1 MKVFWVGLLI
11 ACIANAS
18 TQIMPLQVQPTQSSP
33 GAPAAPTARDAV
45 RQFLV
50 SARRGDFDT
59 ARERLD
65 LSQMSFAIRDAEG
78 IRRAQMLNS
87 VLNRAA
93 GFDPETIPS
102 GSALAKVTIPIR
114 PEDGSATVASVEL
127 TPDRTG
133 DWRFSA
139 DTVAALPLVWKQ
151 IHDHVPV
158 NGLLT
163 DYEGGLSTTHLL
175 RSKVGRHLWREVLTI
190 EIWQW
195 IAIGVLIGVGW
206 FGGRLVRAIAVWPLR
221 RKLGERGL
229 KPLQRL
235 RRSISWGLSSGLW
248 LWALPYLDLKEGA
261 ATPIAVAAK
270 VILAIAGV
278 GFGFAVFDITVLL
291 SQERARGLVN
301 RADSIF
307 IPILRNF
314 ARAVIVCVAA
324 FGFLSSLD
332 INVTGLIAGLGIG
345 GLVLALA
352 AKDSVENLFGSLTI
366 LFDMPFGI
374 GDWVKIGADV
384 NGVVEEINLR
394 STKVRT
400 FDDSLITVPNSNL
413 TKASVENFGARRQRR
428 INLSLGISHQNDLDR
443 VLGFADKLREFMRG
457 HPSIRPENAFAYVT
471 GLSDAGVSVL
481 VQGYIMTADYEEE
494 LRVRQELVEAMAR
507 TAAETGVD
515 LGPIH
520 WPLPP
525 SGERRIQG

>member
-1 MKVFWVGLLI
+1 VRAFFVVPLL
-11 ACIANAS
+11 AGFALAGAQLS
-18 TQIMPLQVQPTQSSP
+18 TLQTPSPQTQAAAPT
-33 GAPAAPTARDAV
+33 APTARDAV

-50 SARRGDFDT
+50 AARRGDFDT

-114 PEDGSATVASVEL
+114 PDGNSATMASVEL
-127 TPDRTG
+127 TPDRDG

-139 DTVAALPLVWKQ
+139 DTVAALPMVWKQ

-163 DYEGGLSTTHLL
+163 DYEGGLGTTQLL
-175 RSKVGRHLWREVLTI
+175 RSKVGRHLWREVFFI

-195 IAIGVLIGVGW
+195 IAIGVLIAIGW
-206 FGGRLVRAIAVWPLR
+206 FGGRIVRAVAVWPLR
-221 RKLGERGL
+221 RKLGERGQ
-229 KPLQRL
+229 KPLRRA
-235 RRSISWGLSSGLW
+235 RRSISWGLSGGLW
-248 LWALPYLDLKEGA
+248 VWALPYLDLSEGA
-261 ATPIAVAAK
+261 AALIAIAAK
-270 VILAIAGV
+270 GMLAIAGV
-278 GFGFAVFDITVLL
+278 GLGFAIFDIAVLL
-291 SQERARGLVN
+291 SQERARGLVK

-324 FGFLSSLD
+324 FGFLTSLD

-345 GLVLALA
+345 GLVVALA

-374 GDWVKIGADV
+374 GDWVKIGSDV
-384 NGVVEEINLR
+384 NGIVEEINLR

-428 INLSLGISHQNDLDR
+428 INLGLGISHQNELDH
-443 VLGFADKLREFMRG
+443 VLAFADKLRQFMRA

-471 GLSDAGVSVL
+471 GLTDAGVSVL
-481 VQGYIMTADYEEE
+481 VQGYIVTTDYEDE

-507 TAAETGVD
+507 LAAECEVD

-520 WPLPP
+520 WPGSLTQRVP
-525 SGERRIQG
+525 S